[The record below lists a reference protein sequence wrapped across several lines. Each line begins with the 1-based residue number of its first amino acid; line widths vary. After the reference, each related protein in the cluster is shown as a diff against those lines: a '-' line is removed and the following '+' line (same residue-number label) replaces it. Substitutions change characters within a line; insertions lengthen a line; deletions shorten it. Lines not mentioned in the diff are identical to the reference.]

1 MKTPLRFRQIAGLS
15 LLELMLAVALGVTLT
30 AAVVQLFAGSSR
42 SHAALG
48 GQARLQES
56 ARHAL
61 GFLARS
67 ARNAGYRGCASGDSV
82 LANALHGG
90 WEDVAEL
97 DISRPVQGFEAV
109 GDGVDAGDWQPGL
122 TALPVRTSGAV
133 PAFKSRNRI
142 NLRRLRPGSDIVAFR
157 RVEPGVPLASPLQR
171 DVDAVV
177 VSADGRAFR
186 ADDFVLVST
195 CEQAALFRVTTASTA
210 GGRMTLARSDGQGAF
225 ANRAGHS
232 LLPHGLPYGDGA
244 GPQGATVARIVS
256 EVYFVARAAGRNA
269 DAWSLWRKTS
279 TRAPAELV
287 AGVEGLQLLFGI
299 DETPANGNTAVERYV
314 DASAVGGNAVL
325 AMHVSVVLSGIDGA
339 PRRTFARTVAFRN

>member
-1 MKTPLRFRQIAGLS
+1 MKTPLRRRQVAGLS

-30 AAVVQLFAGSSR
+30 AAVVQLFGGSSR

-48 GQARLQES
+48 DQARLQES

-97 DISRPVQGFEAV
+97 DVSRPVQGFEAV

-122 TALPVRTSGAV
+122 TALPVRNSGAA

-157 RVEPGVPLASPLQR
+157 RVEPGV
-171 DVDAVV
+171 
-177 VSADGRAFR
+177 
-186 ADDFVLVST
+186 
-195 CEQAALFRVTTASTA
+195 
-210 GGRMTLARSDGQGAF
+210 
-225 ANRAGHS
+225 H
-232 LLPHGLPYGDGA
+232 
-244 GPQGATVARIVS
+244 
-256 EVYFVARAAGRNA
+256 
-269 DAWSLWRKTS
+269 LW
-279 TRAPAELV
+279 
-287 AGVEGLQLLFGI
+287 
-299 DETPANGNTAVERYV
+299 
-314 DASAVGGNAVL
+314 
-325 AMHVSVVLSGIDGA
+325 
-339 PRRTFARTVAFRN
+339 PRRCSGTLMRWSSPPTAAPSERTTSFSSPRASRRRCSESPPQAPPATA